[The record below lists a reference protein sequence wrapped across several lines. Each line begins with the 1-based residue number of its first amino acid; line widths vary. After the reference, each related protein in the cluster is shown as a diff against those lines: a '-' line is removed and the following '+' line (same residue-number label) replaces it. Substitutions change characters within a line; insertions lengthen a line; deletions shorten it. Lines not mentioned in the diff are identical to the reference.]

1 VSEVTNR
8 AIVLK
13 KRPQGEIQKGD
24 LVMEERPVREL
35 KEGEV
40 LAKVLW
46 LSLDP
51 YVRPRMNDAK
61 GYMDPIGIDEVIVG
75 ESVARIVESRSPDLK
90 EGDLVTCYSGWQE
103 YVVFP
108 GNADMVYKIEPKD
121 GAEEKVPLQAY
132 LGVAGM
138 PGRTGYCGLMY
149 VGKAKAGETV
159 VVSAASGPVGTVVG
173 QTAKK
178 EGCRAVGVA
187 GGPDKCRFVVEELG
201 FDACVDYKAGNLDA
215 DLKAACPDG
224 IDVYFENVGGA
235 VTRAVAPL
243 LNPGARVPVCGFVSA
258 YNAEDM
264 SSVETPFHILKA
276 LDPVPEHRFFL
287 VTEWQDKHQEITS
300 ILTDRIASGALKYRE
315 TIAEGLDSAPEA
327 FKGMLEGK
335 NFGKQLIHI
344 AD

>member
-1 VSEVTNR
+1 MSEYKNR

-13 KRPQGEIQKGD
+13 QRPQGEIQNGD
-24 LVMEERPVREL
+24 LVMEERSVRAPGD
-35 KEGEV
+35 GEV
-40 LAKVLW
+40 VAQILW

-51 YVRPRMNDAK
+51 YMRPRMNDSK
-61 GYMDPIGIDEVIVG
+61 GYMDPIGIDEPIVG
-75 ESVARIVESRSPDLK
+75 ESVARIVESRSDKLK

-103 YVVFP
+103 YVTFP
-108 GNADMVYKIEPKD
+108 ADAPMVYKIHQKEN
-121 GAEEKVPLQAY
+121 VPLQTY

-149 VGKAKAGETV
+149 VGQPKAGETV

-173 QTAKK
+173 QTAKS
-178 EGCRAVGVA
+178 EGCRVIGVA
-187 GGPDKCRFVVEELG
+187 GGPEKCDFVVNELG
-201 FDACVDYKAGNLDA
+201 FDACVDYKAGNLEA

-243 LNPGARVPVCGFVSA
+243 LNKGARVPICGYVSA
-258 YNAEDM
+258 YNATDM
-264 SSVETPFHILKA
+264 ASVETPFHVLKA

-287 VTEWQDKHQEITS
+287 VTEWQDKHQEITEV
-300 ILTDRIASGALKYRE
+300 LTSRIASGKLKYRE
-315 TIAEGLDSAPEA
+315 TVAEGLENAVDA
-327 FKGMLEGK
+327 FKGMLNGK
-335 NFGKQLIHI
+335 NFGKQLVHI